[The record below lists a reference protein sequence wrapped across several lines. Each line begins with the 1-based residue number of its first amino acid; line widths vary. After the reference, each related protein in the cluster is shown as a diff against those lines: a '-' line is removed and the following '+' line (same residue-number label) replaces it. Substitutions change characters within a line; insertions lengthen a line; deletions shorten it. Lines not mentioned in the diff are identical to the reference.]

1 MFRSFF
7 FSITVLAL
15 IFTDMMLSQ
24 KSNSFQVTGGMIT
37 PINSSKGLVGLIQYN
52 CSLNEKYVIYLYSGY
67 SVWDKY
73 RINIRVDGSQ
83 TQKSLEI
90 QSYSSS
96 DHKLIPLYIGT
107 RINLHTNKL
116 FTSYL
121 NFEVGYSHLTYKSY
135 TNTKL
140 LDPTTGEIVG
150 YSVSQSPQKEEQEKL
165 FGVGVGIGLSRQITN
180 NSSLLLVTKLNSF
193 LNPDKYGLLSAKGT
207 YFMVL
212 AGFNFYI

>member
-1 MFRSFF
+1 MFKSFF

-15 IFTDMMLSQ
+15 IFTDVILSQ

-52 CSLNEKYVIYLYSGY
+52 YSLNEKYVIYIYSGY

-83 TQKSLEI
+83 TQKSLEV

-96 DHKLIPLYIGT
+96 DHKLIPLYLGT
-107 RINLHTNKL
+107 KINIHTNKL

-121 NFEVGYSHLTYKSY
+121 NFEAGYSLLTYKSY

-150 YSVSQSPQKEEQEKL
+150 YSVSQSPQKEEQEEL
-165 FGVGVGIGLSRQITN
+165 FGIGVGIGLSRQITN
-180 NSSLLLVTKLNSF
+180 NSSLLLATNLNSF

-207 YFMVL
+207 YLMVL